1 MRITTKGLAW
11 ISRWPPGYIQA
22 HVSWN
27 LRTSIFPPRVST
39 ANSGSRDQQL
49 VGLDSVLMD
58 LTSPLPICP
67 FPGDNVPVP

>member
-1 MRITTKGLAW
+1 MA
-11 ISRWPPGYIQA
+11 SRLHPGPRFLESANQ
-22 HVSWN
+22 H
-27 LRTSIFPPRVST
+27 LPPRVPT

-58 LTSPLPICP
+58 LTSPLPIFP